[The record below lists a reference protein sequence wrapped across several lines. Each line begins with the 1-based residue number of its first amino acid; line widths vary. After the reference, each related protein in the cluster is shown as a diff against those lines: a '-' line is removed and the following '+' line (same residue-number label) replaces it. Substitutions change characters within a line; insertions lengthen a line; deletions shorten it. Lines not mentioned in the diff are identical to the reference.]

1 MPIGG
6 NVELKVTIKPEVTEL
21 FDVKLF
27 IDLKGGRSIFLRI
40 TGTVEYPSVSI
51 SEVCGLYTV
60 VSTDHESSALIMHVG
75 HISVWW
81 CLLWSHSNYSIHHI
95 QQGITKNCLL

>member
-1 MPIGG
+1 MPVGG
-6 NVELKVTIKPEVTEL
+6 NVELKVEIKPDVTEL

-51 SEVCGLYTV
+51 SEVCR
-60 VSTDHESSALIMHVG
+60 
-75 HISVWW
+75 
-81 CLLWSHSNYSIHHI
+81 
-95 QQGITKNCLL
+95 